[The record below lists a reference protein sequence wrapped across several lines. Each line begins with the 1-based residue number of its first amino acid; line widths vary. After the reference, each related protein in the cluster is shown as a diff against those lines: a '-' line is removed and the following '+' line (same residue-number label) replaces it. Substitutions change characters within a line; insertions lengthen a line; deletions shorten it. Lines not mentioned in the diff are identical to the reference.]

1 MQTLTPLVAE
11 ALADVGE
18 DVSANPDL
26 QPIDITCL
34 HPGRTL
40 IEKIMI
46 LNSKIGP
53 DTTRDEIVAARMA
66 RHFYDVHEL
75 LGDQRVLDLLGDR
88 DVFDAIVAEHLA
100 VSEAFG
106 GSAPRPPGGFSD
118 AYAFNATGGH
128 REVLAAAYAE
138 GIEVLYYG
146 PTDARPS
153 WRAIEERVHALAQL
167 L

>member
-1 MQTLTPLVAE
+1 MTPLVAE
-11 ALADVGE
+11 ALIDVGE
-18 DVSANPDL
+18 DVSGNPDL
-26 QPIDITCL
+26 RPFDVTCL

-53 DTTRDEIVAARMA
+53 DTTRDEIVATRMA

-88 DVFDAIVAEHLA
+88 EVFDAIVAEHLA

-106 GSAPRPPGGFSD
+106 GSAPRPPGGFSE
-118 AYAFNATGGH
+118 AYAYNASGDH
-128 REVLAAAYAE
+128 RDVLAAAYTE
-138 GIEVLYYG
+138 GIEALHYG
-146 PTDARPS
+146 ATDALPS
-153 WRAIEERVHALAQL
+153 WHAIEERVHAFAHL